1 MRILKTLVLVFLL
14 ILKTTSLNATG
25 ENNNSPVS
33 YGDIPEWFAQGGVIG
48 ISDPTSDTLQAY
60 NQAVTRALAFYS
72 ISKNMELSSVYE
84 YYYLNTNEVRS
95 HHENQKSHWIADSY
109 SSLSNYSYSVIKT
122 HRTKNNETIVL
133 LRVLDDAS
141 ENKKMEIEV
150 SFMYHYENLDDRDD
164 YGEKQILSIY
174 NSDDVN
180 NLGWISTIDNSRN
193 NKISSIDTT
202 VYKMKNYNCT
212 YTNLGKVD
220 EDMVFSATNYG
231 LWNGYLDT
239 FFQALSVFE
248 SKNVLIKNTTRQITN
263 EYNGAFGDKS
273 QNIARLVMKTNVS
286 CSLVDVSLNNNK
298 LYANWEIIEK

>member
-263 EYNGAFGDKS
+263 EYN
-273 QNIARLVMKTNVS
+273 
-286 CSLVDVSLNNNK
+286 
-298 LYANWEIIEK
+298 